1 MSEAPPKK
9 IKIGCSKCGQHLD
22 VTGLEPFSKAQ
33 CPTCQAV
40 LVVPMVIGNYQLL
53 TPLGSG
59 GMGTVYKAFDTTL
72 QRYVAVKL
80 MKKELAANPQFV
92 EDFTREARAAAAL
105 NHPHIAQILSFGK
118 VGQQYY
124 LVMELLEGGSL
135 DHKIETRKRVPEL
148 ETLEIGIQVAKALQ
162 AAHQRGVIHRDI
174 KPGNILFNAE
184 GHAKVVDFGLARFAG
199 EEKDKEKKSEEDG
212 IWGTPYYI
220 APEKIAGEPEDFR
233 SDIYSLGGS
242 LFHALAGR
250 APFEADTA
258 TEVVLKHLKT
268 PALSL
273 KTFAPD
279 ICDATAQVIGRM
291 LRKSREERHA
301 SYDELIEELE
311 SAKQAAI
318 THAEQRM
325 AARQRRGPAAVVG
338 TPDGAPP
345 VSVKSLIGT
354 AVVLVACIAAA
365 WGIWQFRHLIW
376 GTHDEPGLTAS
387 SAAQPAGQAVVDTW
401 PAALDAWDDA
411 DRKLAEGKYAAA
423 IESYRRAR
431 QAIPEDKKSKRPV
444 LDCQI
449 GLAFSLQ
456 DKAADAKKAY
466 QAAAAA
472 AEKPGLPAQISQSN
486 YAPVLGQLL
495 SGGLK
500 LETVQPK
507 LEKQLPWAWT
517 LAQLYLGVQ
526 AVLDGRFQDAG
537 QWLEGYVN
545 AKEDKDARWVTLFQP
560 DAKRLAN
567 DLKAVNE
574 AMRDISKLRL
584 AGNEDQAG
592 DIIQGLGAQIKTPL
606 LRARVRAIQ
615 EQMRKA
621 AAPPAEEKKTDPVA
635 EMRKQFAADKQAIEA
650 AATAAVA
657 ALAGYDFEAA
667 AQAYDQ
673 AAARITTPELRPV
686 AADRAAI
693 YKRMAEMKKL
703 IIASM
708 TKAPYARPGL
718 TNRQGAAI
726 AGSATKADAEGVTFT
741 HQGAE
746 TVQKWANLSPL
757 TMLTLMTYY
766 SEITHAQNAALR
778 AANFVALAWLSRDLE
793 QTQYTAAYAAT
804 AARIAPDAKAEW
816 DKLSAPLPEPPGEPP
831 AAPPGDTQAVLEV
844 KRASP
849 KTNAPPVS
857 TDVEFTP
864 VKKKPGK

>member
-1 MSEAPPKK
+1 MPEAPAKK

-22 VTGLEPFSKAQ
+22 VTDLEPFSKAQ
-33 CPTCQAV
+33 CPTCQTV

-53 TPLGSG
+53 TALGSG

-105 NHPHIAQILSFGK
+105 NHPNIAQILSFGK
-118 VGQQYY
+118 VGKQYY

-199 EEKDKEKKSEEDG
+199 EEKDKEKKGEEDG

-220 APEKIAGEPEDFR
+220 APEKVAGEPEDFR

-250 APFEADTA
+250 APFEADSA

-279 ICDATAQVIGRM
+279 ICDDTAQVIGRM
-291 LRKSREERHA
+291 LRKTREERHE

-318 THAEQRM
+318 THAEQRV
-325 AARQRRGPAAVVG
+325 AARQRRRPVAAVAG
-338 TPDGAPP
+338 TGSAPP
-345 VSVKSLIGT
+345 VSVKSLVGT
-354 AVVLVACIAAA
+354 AVVLAGCIAAA
-365 WGIWQFRHLIW
+365 WGIWHFRHLIW
-376 GTHDEPGLTAS
+376 GTHDEADRAAA
-387 SAAQPAGQAVVDTW
+387 SAAQPAGKAAVDTW

-423 IESYRRAR
+423 VESYRRAR
-431 QAIPEDKKSKRPV
+431 QAVPEDKKAKRPV

-456 DKAADAKKAY
+456 DKAVEAKKAY
-466 QAAAAA
+466 KAAAAA
-472 AEKPGLPAQISQSN
+472 AEKPGVPDQLSQSN

-495 SGGLK
+495 AGDLK
-500 LETVQPK
+500 LDAVQPK
-507 LEKQLPWAWT
+507 LEKELPWAWT

-526 AVLDGRFQDAG
+526 AMLEGQFRDAGKWLDGYAG
-537 QWLEGYVN
+537 
-545 AKEDKDARWVTLFQP
+545 AKEDKDAKWVTLFQP
-560 DAKRLAN
+560 DAKRLAG

-592 DIIQGLGAQIKTPL
+592 DIIKGLGEQIKTPIL
-606 LRARVRAIQ
+606 LARVASIQ
-615 EQMRKA
+615 EEMRKA
-621 AAPPAEEKKTDPVA
+621 AAPAVEEKKVDPVA

-650 AATAAVA
+650 AAAAAVA
-657 ALAGYDFEAA
+657 ALAEYNFDAA
-667 AQAYDQ
+667 TQAYD
-673 AAARITTPELRPV
+673 AAAGKAATPELKQV
-686 AADRAAI
+686 AADRAGI
-693 YKRMAEMKKL
+693 YKRMAEMKNL
-703 IIASM
+703 VIANMAKS
-708 TKAPYARPGL
+708 PYARPGL

-726 AGSATKADAEGVTFT
+726 AGSAAKADAGGVTFT
-741 HQGAE
+741 QQGGEA
-746 TVQKWANLSPL
+746 VQKWADLSPL

-766 SEITHAQNAALR
+766 SETTHAQDAAVR
-778 AANFVALAWLSRDLE
+778 AANFIALAWLSRDLE
-793 QTQYTAAYAAT
+793 QTQYTAAYAAN
-804 AARIAPDAKAEW
+804 AAKIAPDAKTEW
-816 DKLSAPLPEPPGEPP
+816 DKLSAPLPEPPGEQP
-831 AAPPGDTQAVLEV
+831 AAPAGDTQAVFEV
-844 KRASP
+844 KRAP
-849 KTNAPPVS
+849 GATNPPPVS